1 MIRPG
6 IKFMKFIDEAT
17 IKVCAGDGGNGCISF
32 RREKY
37 IPRGGPNGGDGGD
50 GGSVHLIADA
60 GLNTLA
66 DFRVKRRF
74 QAQHGKKGMGS
85 ERTGRSGE
93 DLNIKVPLGTKV
105 HDVASGELIGE
116 LLLVNEQLLV
126 ARGGFHG
133 IGNARFKSSINRA
146 PRRATPGSV
155 GEKRDLHLELVL
167 LAHVG
172 LLGLPNAGKSSLI
185 SQVSNAR
192 PKIADYPFTT
202 LHPNLGVV
210 PVGLGRSFVIADIP
224 GIIEGA
230 AEGAGLGLQFLK
242 HLTRTSLLLHLV
254 DMAPLDGTPESA
266 VAQIETE
273 LAKYGNELDTKERW
287 LILNKIDLLDQTT
300 LVHRREELV
309 AALQWQGPLFEISA
323 LSGAGTTELVQALM
337 CRLEAKTTVAISQ
350 ENIIQT
356 VPWHP
361 LDAQ

>member
-1 MIRPG
+1 
-6 IKFMKFIDEAT
+6 MKFIDEAT
-17 IKVCAGDGGNGCISF
+17 IKVCAGNGGNGCVSF

-37 IPRGGPNGGDGGD
+37 IPHGGPDGGDGGD
-50 GGSVHLIADA
+50 GGSVHLIADTN
-60 GLNTLA
+60 LNTLA

-74 QAQHGKKGMGS
+74 QAQHGKNGMGR

-93 DLNIKVPLGTKV
+93 DLKILVPLGTRV
-105 HDVASGELIGE
+105 QDIASGELIGE
-116 LLLVNEQLLV
+116 LLHENEQLLV

-146 PRRATPGSV
+146 PRQSKPGSL

-185 SQVSNAR
+185 RQISNAR
-192 PKIADYPFTT
+192 PKVADYPFTT

-210 PVGLGRSFVIADIP
+210 QVALGRSFVIADIP

-254 DMAPLDGTPESA
+254 DMAPLDSSTPEAA
-266 VAQIETE
+266 VMQIETE

-287 LILNKIDLLDQTT
+287 LVLNKIDLIDKVT
-300 LVHRREELV
+300 LAQSRAELI
-309 AALQWQGPLFEISA
+309 AALNWQGPLFEISA
-323 LSGAGTTELVQALM
+323 LSGVGTMELVQALM
-337 CRLEAKTTVAISQ
+337 TRLEAKTAATNQ
-350 ENIIQT
+350 EIQT
-356 VPWHP
+356 QVTSWHP